1 MLFRNSFIEPKKTK
15 YAKEAVVEDE
25 DLEMTIEEK
34 YPSNVSLLRS
44 EISESNR
51 IGSAMEVSN
60 VSIRTLI
67 LKSVQ

>member
-1 MLFRNSFIEPKKTK
+1 M
-15 YAKEAVVEDE
+15 VEDE

-34 YPSNVSLLRS
+34 YPNDVSLLPS

-60 VSIRTLI
+60 DSIRTLI
-67 LKSVQ
+67 LKSVQW